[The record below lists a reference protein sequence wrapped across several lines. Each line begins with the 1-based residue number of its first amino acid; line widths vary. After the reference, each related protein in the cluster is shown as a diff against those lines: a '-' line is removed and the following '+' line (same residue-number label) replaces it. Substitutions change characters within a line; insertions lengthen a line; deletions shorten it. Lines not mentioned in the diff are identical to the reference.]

1 MFSQNEIFSGVAGGT
16 ASGKTTVC
24 NMINSQLHDQR
35 IVLINQVIIL
45 FYFNNL
51 MVNDLSLNY
60 KYDRVESTDPCS
72 RLYIVGKNLVVILS
86 VLNGNIQDWLFLFYL
101 FILIK

>member
-1 MFSQNEIFSGVAGGT
+1 MIFFSGVAGGT

-45 FYFNNL
+45 FCFNNL

-60 KYDRVESTDPCS
+60 IFGITLWRRLIHIANSTYRVGS
-72 RLYIVGKNLVVILS
+72 
-86 VLNGNIQDWLFLFYL
+86 FLFIY
-101 FILIK
+101 F